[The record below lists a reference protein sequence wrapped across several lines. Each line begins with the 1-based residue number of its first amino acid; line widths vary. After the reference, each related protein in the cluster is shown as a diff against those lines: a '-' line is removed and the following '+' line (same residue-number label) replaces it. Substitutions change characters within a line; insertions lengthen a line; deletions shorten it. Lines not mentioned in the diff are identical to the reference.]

1 MNLKFYI
8 DTNIF
13 LNSYLN
19 RDNSISTKVLL
30 FLEQRGV
37 EIAINDISVVNIAYI
52 LRKKFSSDEIN
63 QKINTLLS
71 KYQIICANQT
81 IIKQSNDS
89 TFKDFEDGIQYFC
102 AKEAQA
108 HLIITDNINDF
119 KASNIEVITAKEFYK
134 KYIEE

>member
-1 MNLKFYI
+1 VNLKFYI

-19 RDNSISTKVLL
+19 RDNNISTKVLL

-52 LRKKFSSDEIN
+52 LRKKLSLDEMS

-81 IIKQSNDS
+81 IIRQSNES
-89 TFKDFEDGIQYFC
+89 SFKDFEDGIQYFC

-108 HLIITDNINDF
+108 HLIITDNIDDF
-119 KASNIEVITAKEFYK
+119 KNSDIEVITTKGFYE
-134 KYIEE
+134 KYIEQ

>member
-1 MNLKFYI
+1 VNLKFYI